1 MFTILATVY
10 ASAQDAAHDADV
22 QRWINSSGVLFA
34 VSAIWYNGRQTGK
47 LNATLRDMERR
58 IQRGEAIHDA
68 RLNGYKPRAE

>member
-10 ASAQDAAHDADV
+10 VSAQDAAHDADV

-58 IQRGEAIHDA
+58 IQRGEAIDDA